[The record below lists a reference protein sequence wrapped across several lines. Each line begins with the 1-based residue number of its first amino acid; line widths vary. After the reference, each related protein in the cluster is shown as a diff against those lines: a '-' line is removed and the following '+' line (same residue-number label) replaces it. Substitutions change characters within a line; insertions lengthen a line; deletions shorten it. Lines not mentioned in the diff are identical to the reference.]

1 MHSADHHCGMLGS
14 NFLLEGC
21 EMALMQAVKVLVVED
36 EPMLLMAAVD
46 AIRLLEADPQIRLV
60 FTDIEMAGT
69 MDGLKLAA
77 YVRDRSPPVE
87 IIVTSGRMLVEDIKL
102 PARGIFM
109 PNLTAQKNLQPRS
122 AA

>member
-1 MHSADHHCGMLGS
+1 M
-14 NFLLEGC
+14 
-21 EMALMQAVKVLVVED
+21 VVED
-36 EPMLLMAAVD
+36 EPMLLMAAVDAIKDTGFAILAASNADD

-77 YVRDRSPPVE
+77 YVHDRWPPVE

-109 PNLTAQKNLQPRS
+109 PKPYRPEELTTQISCLIG
-122 AA
+122 